1 MSDGFEVL
9 QAEHREVAQL
19 FDRYQ
24 TSPDDHLARTIF
36 TELTLHTETEE
47 RALYPELRRLVDGG
61 DDLADEAEA
70 EHAAV
75 KALIAR
81 AYDSPPTDLAPLV
94 QSIRNDVE
102 AHVQR
107 EETEI
112 FPAMREA
119 GVDAAQLAARLAN
132 AKRELEARG
141 TSPT

>member
-1 MSDGFEVL
+1 VSDGFEVL

-24 TSPDDHLARTIF
+24 TSPDDHLAHTIF
-36 TELTLHTETEE
+36 TELTVHAQAEE

-61 DDLADEAEA
+61 DDLADDAEG
-70 EHAAV
+70 EHGAV

-81 AYDSPPTDLAPLV
+81 AYDSPPPDLAPLV
-94 QSIRNDVE
+94 QSIRSDVE

-107 EETEI
+107 EESEI
-112 FPAMREA
+112 FPAMRDS
-119 GVDAAQLAARLAN
+119 GVDAEQLAERLES

-141 TSPT
+141 TRPT